1 MEPLDY
7 TEKVVITLKESKKII
22 ENEILRAKTLPRM
35 TKGWFK
41 NQREDGVL
49 YMNDPVSNIKGVGK
63 GVQKLL
69 KDNDINTIADLHG
82 LDMQTMNDIAGRT
95 KGLNLASL
103 KRFQMSCALA
113 SIDNAPAVV
122 YFIDK
127 DNPYAAKFGT
137 EKDVWGQEVW
147 ITKMKKSSAFSG
159 KVCITDLVKHM
170 VRQTKKCYE
179 NTMQKDLYHFAHD
192 ALSQLNKKCCV
203 EWMMNTTI
211 PGETTR
217 VYKRWVKPENGLNDH
232 FGPKWWRRPIG
243 NSPELMPLDNS
254 LNQDVHESVR
264 RHTVMSLTIRDRD
277 NKDDRLITMTTPK
290 ETARSYKRIFD
301 PTTGVAPKS
310 ERILQDVNKVVHAL
324 QVIYEAEGV
333 YVPGLAGGRTPGGHH
348 TATTEGKKARGG
360 KRTRMEFHQALR
372 YDNILPEL
380 WVALVES
387 GGSITHKFASHQL
400 EDADESSE
408 EEEM

>member
-1 MEPLDY
+1 M
-7 TEKVVITLKESKKII
+7 
-22 ENEILRAKTLPRM
+22 
-35 TKGWFK
+35 
-41 NQREDGVL
+41 
-49 YMNDPVSNIKGVGK
+49 
-63 GVQKLL
+63 
-69 KDNDINTIADLHG
+69 
-82 LDMQTMNDIAGRT
+82 
-95 KGLNLASL
+95 
-103 KRFQMSCALA
+103 
-113 SIDNAPAVV
+113 
-122 YFIDK
+122 
-127 DNPYAAKFGT
+127 
-137 EKDVWGQEVW
+137 
-147 ITKMKKSSAFSG
+147 
-159 KVCITDLVKHM
+159 
-170 VRQTKKCYE
+170 QTKKCYK
-179 NTMQKDLYHFAHD
+179 NTMQKDSYHFDHD
-192 ALSQLNKKCCV
+192 ALSQLTKKCCV

-254 LNQDVHESVR
+254 LNQDIHESVR
-264 RHTVMSLTIRDRD
+264 RHTVMSLTIRDCD
-277 NKDDRLITMTTPK
+277 NKDNRLITMTTPK

-310 ERILQDVNKVVHAL
+310 ERILQDVNKVLHAL

-333 YVPGLAGGRTPGGHH
+333 YVPGLAGGRTPGGRH

-380 WVALVES
+380 RAALVES